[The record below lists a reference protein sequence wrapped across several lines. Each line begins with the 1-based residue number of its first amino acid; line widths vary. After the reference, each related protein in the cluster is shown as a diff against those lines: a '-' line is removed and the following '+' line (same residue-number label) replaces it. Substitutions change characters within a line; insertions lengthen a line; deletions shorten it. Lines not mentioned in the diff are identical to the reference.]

1 MLVVAELAEHRGRY
15 AEARQAEHGVAGR
28 TARNQPRF
36 NRQPVEHRPLEL
48 RIDHDHPAFFSGDG
62 AEKRI
67 VHLNENVQKRRTDAE
82 QLKCASL
89 FGVAP
94 VQNTH
99 LITSDIPPP
108 RL

>member
-1 MLVVAELAEHRGRY
+1 MKKMIAVFVALL
-15 AEARQAEHGVAGR
+15 QK
-28 TARNQPRF
+28 P
-36 NRQPVEHRPLEL
+36 
-48 RIDHDHPAFFSGDG
+48 
-62 AEKRI
+62 RI